1 MSGDVGMQ
9 TVREED
15 HGRWRGAVSALP
27 VVGGPLS
34 QDMIRPSGAST
45 RKNFIISKIWQ
56 SFHKTKLLSQ
66 SRHPRNVA
74 KENCELGRPFFQAS
88 QPSFTVRDTEDCDE
102 VYKFAKKNFISVK
115 FRQYTKG

>member
-1 MSGDVGMQ
+1 MGS
-9 TVREED
+9 R
-15 HGRWRGAVSALP
+15 
-27 VVGGPLS
+27 
-34 QDMIRPSGAST
+34 DMIRPSGAST

-102 VYKFAKKNFISVK
+102 VYKFAKKISYQLNLDSTQRASACAGVD
-115 FRQYTKG
+115 FGSLWAHCTAA